1 MLIGAEQV
9 RNIMNRRDFLSTGF
23 TAALGGAVASVGSA
37 SAKVLP
43 WDSAEPFVFEKPHCP
58 VIDARLRPR
67 WGEFLKTFP
76 AKKCGS
82 AYGATGWTMP
92 PSVAQ
97 ESEELMLKEMDE
109 AGVVCGMAMKRNIP
123 NDSLVKMQE
132 HFKGRVRSLCTL
144 DASDPIDKNMAAIEQ
159 YAVNGPLKGVYLE
172 PGRAKVTTQPNDPKL
187 YPLYDLCSEKGLV
200 VAIMTGG
207 NNSPNLIRSTDH
219 SCVADIAAA
228 FPKVKFYMAHGG
240 WPHVQE
246 ILGVAYW
253 YKNVYLAGD
262 MYMFGG
268 APGWREYVDAANGYL
283 QDRFLFGSAYPLLP
297 FKETIGRYKKFIP
310 NKEIY
315 EKVMYKNAAE
325 LFGIEI

>member
-1 MLIGAEQV
+1 
-9 RNIMNRRDFLSTGF
+9 MNRRSFFAGS
-23 TAALGGAVASVGSA
+23 TAAMLAAAAGSA
-37 SAKVLP
+37 GAKVIAQDEELK
-43 WDSAEPFVFEKPHCP
+43 FEKPNCP

-67 WGEFLKTFP
+67 WGEFLETFP
-76 AKKCGS
+76 ARLS
-82 AYGATGWTMP
+82 TAAYDRTGWKMP
-92 PSVAQ
+92 DSVSK
-97 ESEELMLKEMDE
+97 ESEALMIKEMDE
-109 AGVVCGMAMKRNIP
+109 AGITYGMAMKRNIP

-132 HFKGRVRSLCTL
+132 HFKGRIRSLCTL
-144 DASDPIDKNMAAIEQ
+144 DASDPIDKNMALIEK
-159 YAVNGPLKGVYLE
+159 YAVNGPFKGIYLE
-172 PGRAKVTTQPNDPKL
+172 PGRARVSTMVNDAKL

-200 VAIMTGG
+200 VALMTGG

-219 SCVADIAAA
+219 SAVADIAAA

-253 YKNVYLAGD
+253 YPNVYLAGD

-297 FKETIGRYKKFIP
+297 FKDTVGRYRKLFP
-310 NKEIY
+310 NQAVY
-315 EKVMYKNAAE
+315 EKIMYKNAAD
-325 LFGIEI
+325 LFGFEI